1 MKQHKLQTVPKSE
14 VNLSFKYELKL
25 KNEEFVIL
33 DILDYVMDSRC
44 MNRIREERGGTY
56 HVSFS
61 TEIFPQ
67 GKVAES
73 SITFQTRPEMTDIL
87 VQDAQELMEEMAKG
101 GPTEEEFENARKY
114 LSKHHHE
121 AAVRNRDNL
130 IKKLEG
136 YMMKELYGV
145 DSQTDYIR
153 MLEKIKRKDIKK
165 MAKKIVKGDSMLSVY
180 TEK

>member
-1 MKQHKLQTVPKSE
+1 
-14 VNLSFKYELKL
+14 
-25 KNEEFVIL
+25 
-33 DILDYVMDSRC
+33 
-44 MNRIREERGGTY
+44 
-56 HVSFS
+56 
-61 TEIFPQ
+61 
-67 GKVAES
+67 
-73 SITFQTRPEMTDIL
+73 MTDIL

-114 LSKHHHE
+114 LTKHHHE

-153 MLEKIKRKDIKK
+153 ILEKIKRKDIKK